1 MIFRQDGRFVGAY
14 SLIWHSLGSAKKGG
28 CERGWKTAVGI
39 QPQPFYI
46 MGQYQ

>member
-1 MIFRQDGRFVGAY
+1 MVFKWDGRLVGAY
-14 SLIWHSLGSAKKGG
+14 SLIWHSSGSAKRGG

-39 QPQPFYI
+39 QLQSFYI